1 MFNGEKKP
9 EKLMQ
14 SQKKKGKKGEKEVEV
29 FGTPP
34 KHKAS
39 CGWLCD
45 LINIFGEEG
54 GFRSLRRRICRGTE
68 QLTFAVVT
76 AHIRCVCMCVCSCV
90 HACVRV
96 CVHVYHAWLGCYII
110 MIGNST
116 NQKSQDDVDDYNVAT
131 QKPLNDSQFTCVS
144 CYCGSTGWLPVFSS
158 NRPFANCIDYL
169 TDYCVVEYIAPVV
182 VSV

>member
-1 MFNGEKKP
+1 MINMKRNP

-14 SQKKKGKKGEKEVEV
+14 SQEEEDEEGEEEVEV

-34 KHKAS
+34 KHKAP

-54 GFRSLRRRICRGTE
+54 GFRSLHRRICRGTE

-76 AHIRCVCMCVCSCV
+76 AHIRCVRVLVCMCVCSCV

-96 CVHVYHAWLGCYII
+96 CVHVYHMWLSCCII

-116 NQKSQDDVDDYNVAT
+116 SQKI
-131 QKPLNDSQFTCVS
+131 
-144 CYCGSTGWLPVFSS
+144 TG
-158 NRPFANCIDYL
+158 RCR
-169 TDYCVVEYIAPVV
+169 
-182 VSV
+182 